1 MSTFPEISAPVA
13 HNARVERAE
22 LVYRVSLYYTLAL
35 VVGWVF
41 LIATG
46 IDGGR
51 MLPVA
56 FSIEQLVGTV
66 ISMVVFW
73 AIWSYGWYFVKRWQ
87 LRRMGFTPDELTV
100 VFGNRLRGFDLSA
113 LLSHHSER
121 RIRIIDMIARR
132 GRTVVFIAIGFAYVY
147 LETLRAPGPD
157 SLVAGLQAGVVDSI
171 VMNGLGLV
179 GFHNQGVL
187 GRMMYGAQARVL
199 DGVQGR
205 ANALC
210 IGTLWSA
217 FRFVM
222 VPLGVVLSGLYPPS
236 LYAVLFAFI
245 WITYAAADFASEIF
259 GSLFGRHNIHVWGL
273 GDLNRKSW
281 EGVGAG
287 FLCTLF
293 TLVAIVWSQQL
304 SASWYLLAVVLA
316 ITNPIVELVSPRG
329 SDDFTMATF
338 NAIVCVAFG
347 WWVF

>member
-1 MSTFPEISAPVA
+1 
-13 HNARVERAE
+13 
-22 LVYRVSLYYTLAL
+22 L
-35 VVGWVF
+35 G
-41 LIATG
+41 
-46 IDGGR
+46 D
-51 MLPVA
+51 
-56 FSIEQLVGTV
+56 
-66 ISMVVFW
+66 
-73 AIWSYGWYFVKRWQ
+73 
-87 LRRMGFTPDELTV
+87 
-100 VFGNRLRGFDLSA
+100 RLRGFDLSA
-113 LLSHHSER
+113 LLSRHSER

-132 GRTVVFIAIGFAYVY
+132 GRTALLIGVGFAYVY

-157 SLVAGLQAGVVDSI
+157 SLVAGLQAGVFDSI
-171 VMNGLGLV
+171 VMNGLGLA

-222 VPLGVVLSGLYPPS
+222 VPLGVVLSGLYAPS
-236 LYAVLFAFI
+236 VYAVLFAFI

-259 GSLFGRHNIHVWGL
+259 GSLFGRHNIRVWGL

-281 EGVGAG
+281 EGVVAG
-287 FLCTLF
+287 FLCALV

-304 SASWYLLAVVLA
+304 PASWYLLAVVLA
-316 ITNPIVELVSPRG
+316 VTNPIVELLSPRG